1 MSHFTCINCDARFAS
16 AEVQREHYKTD
27 WHRYNLKRRV
37 AQLPP
42 VAAEEFQQRV
52 LSARNATETAI
63 EEQQMSIYCSACC
76 KQFGNQKAHDNH
88 LNSKK
93 HKEAVARFEQK
104 EPQASSS
111 STPASLCVKS
121 IVNPRPHPALAAA
134 MAGKG
139 RLAFAER
146 SMQVDEAD
154 DDADFEDIE
163 EEEVDSDE
171 WDKIAENPLTE
182 RDCLFCSEQSE
193 DLVANLKHMSVAH
206 SFFIP
211 DVEYCTDVE
220 GLLYYLGEKVANYF
234 ICLWCN
240 DRGKTFYSLDA
251 VRKHMLDK
259 GHCQMLHEGVALAE
273 YAEYYDY
280 SSSYPDNVSV
290 LSINNRKHLKLY
302 LSLSFSHMQ
311 KEGMD
316 IDEEVVPELLD
327 GDEYQLVLPS
337 GAVIGHRSLLR
348 YYKQRLHPER
358 AAVIKKSDRKLHRV
372 LSEYRALGWTQTQQQ
387 AAARKA
393 KDIHLMK
400 RVQSKWQMQLGTK
413 ANKLQKHYRAQV
425 LI

>member
-1 MSHFTCINCDARFAS
+1 MSQFTCLNCDARFAS
-16 AEVQREHYKTD
+16 AEIQRDHYKTD

-42 VAAEEFQQRV
+42 VTAEEFQQRV
-52 LSARNATETAI
+52 LSARSANDAAL
-63 EEQQMSIYCSACC
+63 EEQNISVYCQACR
-76 KQFGNQKAHDNH
+76 KQFSGQKAHDNH

-93 HKEAVARFEQK
+93 HKEALAKYERDQMT
-104 EPQASSS
+104 ASGG
-111 STPASLCVKS
+111 STSTAASVCTRSVLE
-121 IVNPRPHPALAAA
+121 PRPHPALAAA
-134 MAGKG
+134 AAGKG

-146 SMQVDEAD
+146 AQGRDEDEEFEEGD
-154 DDADFEDIE
+154 DDDFEDIE

-171 WDKIAENPLTE
+171 WDKIPENPLTE
-182 RDCLFCSEQSE
+182 RDCLFCTHNSE
-193 DLVANLKHMSVAH
+193 DLVENLKHMSVAH

-211 DVEYCTDVE
+211 DTEYCTDIE

-251 VRKHMLDK
+251 VRKHMVDK
-259 GHCQMLHEGVALAE
+259 GHCQMLHEGMALAE

-280 SSSYPDNVSV
+280 SSSYPDN
-290 LSINNRKHLKLY
+290 KD
-302 LSLSFSHMQ
+302 
-311 KEGMD
+311 GMD

-348 YYKQRLHPER
+348 YYKQRLRPES
-358 AAVIKKSDRKLHRV
+358 AVVLKKSDRKLHKV

-400 RVQSKWQMQLGTK
+400 RVQSKWQMKLGCK